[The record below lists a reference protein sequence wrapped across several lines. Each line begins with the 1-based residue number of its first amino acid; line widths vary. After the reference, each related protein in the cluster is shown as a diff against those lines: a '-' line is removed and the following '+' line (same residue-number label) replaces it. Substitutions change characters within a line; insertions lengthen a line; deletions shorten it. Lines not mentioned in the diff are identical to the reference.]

1 MTTNQVVTVF
11 SAAQN
16 ASGLLLKKIVP
27 AWVYCEKRIRN
38 DGNEVFRDDRFDVR
52 VELHYM
58 AEICVGDYLFL
69 GRAETGCVKASEC
82 HRISAVTKNDFGSSP
97 HWHIRTE
104 YIYR

>member
-11 SAAQN
+11 SAGQN
-16 ASGLLLKKIVP
+16 VSGLLLKGIVP
-27 AWVYCEKRIRN
+27 AWVHSEKRIRN

-52 VELHYM
+52 IELHHM
-58 AEICVGDYLFL
+58 EEICVGDYLFL
-69 GRAETGCVKASEC
+69 GRTETGCVKVSEC